1 MVSIMN
7 LRDLELKINELAPED
22 ELEKKQLLEDFA
34 KNLKP
39 IDRVDLARY
48 KNRPKTKEIIE
59 EIIEDAVFFFG
70 DRYFGEDPSI
80 VGGIGK
86 FNGEAVTF
94 IGTNKGADLE
104 ESLKNNFG
112 MPGPE
117 GYRKAIRL
125 MKQAE
130 KFGRPIFTFI
140 DTPGA
145 YPGIGAEERG
155 QGSAIANSIMV
166 MSGLKVPI
174 ICVITGE
181 GCSGGA
187 LAIGVGNRILMME
200 NAVYSVLSPEGFA
213 SILWKDSSRA
223 EEATEVMK
231 LTAKDLKE
239 AGVIH
244 DIVPEKLTLDKK
256 EFLAGLEPLKMMMK
270 AELSNLQEFSP
281 EELLKDRRE
290 HFNKIGRS

>member
-1 MVSIMN
+1 MN
-7 LRDLELKINELAPED
+7 VRDLELKLNELDSGEV
-22 ELEKKQLLEDFA
+22 EEREKLLEAFKKDI
-34 KNLKP
+34 KP
-39 IDRVDLARY
+39 KDRVDLARL
-48 KNRPKTKEIIE
+48 KQRPKTKEIIE
-59 EIIEDAVFFFG
+59 EIIEDPLFFHG

-80 VGGIGK
+80 VGGIGS
-86 FNGEAVTF
+86 FNGRAVTF
-94 IGTNKGADLE
+94 IGTDKGVGLE

-117 GYRKAIRL
+117 GYRKAVRL

-155 QGSAIANSIMV
+155 QGNAIANAIME

-174 ICVITGE
+174 ICVVTGE

-187 LAIGVGNRILMME
+187 LAIGVGNRILMLE
-200 NAVYSVLSPEGFA
+200 NAVYSVLSAEGFA

-223 EEATEVMK
+223 AEATEVMK
-231 LTAKDLKE
+231 LTAEDLLE
-239 AGVIH
+239 NGIIH
-244 DIVPEKLTLDKK
+244 RIVPEKLTLNKK
-256 EFLAGLEPLKMMMK
+256 EFLDHLDPLRTIIEEELESL
-270 AELSNLQEFSP
+270 LDLSP
-281 EELLKDRRE
+281 EELIEDRSE
-290 HFNKIGRS
+290 HFNKIGRF

>member
-1 MVSIMN
+1 MN
-7 LRDLELKINELAPED
+7 VRDLELKLNELDSGAVE
-22 ELEKKQLLEDFA
+22 EREKLLENFKKDI
-34 KNLKP
+34 KP
-39 IDRVDLARY
+39 KDRVDLARL
-48 KNRPKTKEIIE
+48 KQRPKTKEIIE
-59 EIIEDAVFFFG
+59 EIIDGPLFFHG

-80 VGGIGK
+80 VGGIGS
-86 FNGEAVTF
+86 FNGRAVTF
-94 IGTNKGADLE
+94 IGTDKGVGLE

-155 QGSAIANSIMV
+155 QGNAIANAIME

-174 ICVITGE
+174 ICVVTGE

-200 NAVYSVLSPEGFA
+200 NAVYSVLSAEGFA
-213 SILWKDSSRA
+213 SILWKDASRA
-223 EEATEVMK
+223 AEATEVMK
-231 LTAKDLKE
+231 LTAEDLLE
-239 AGVIH
+239 NGIIH
-244 DIVPEKLTLDKK
+244 RIVPEKQTLNKE
-256 EFLAGLEPLKMMMK
+256 EFLDHLDPLRNIIEEELESL
-270 AELSNLQEFSP
+270 LDLSP
-281 EELLKDRRE
+281 EELIEDRSE
-290 HFNKIGRS
+290 HFNKIGRF

>member
-1 MVSIMN
+1 MN
-7 LRDLELKINELAPED
+7 VRDLELKINSLDSKASS
-22 ELEKKQLLEDFA
+22 KKEELLEEFRKDI
-34 KNLKP
+34 KP
-39 IDRVDLARY
+39 KDRVDLARL
-48 KNRPKTKEIIE
+48 KQRPKTKEIIE
-59 EIIEDAVFFFG
+59 EIIDDPLFFHG
-70 DRYFGEDPSI
+70 DRFFSEDPSI
-80 VGGIGK
+80 VGGIGE
-86 FNGEAVTF
+86 FNGRSVTF
-94 IGTNKGADLE
+94 IGTHKGVGLD
-104 ESLKNNFG
+104 ESVKNNFG
-112 MPGPE
+112 MPGPD
-117 GYRKAIRL
+117 GYRKAVRL

-155 QGSAIANSIMV
+155 QGSAIANAIME

-213 SILWKDSSRA
+213 SILWKDASRA

-231 LTAKDLKE
+231 LTAEDLLE
-239 AGVIH
+239 NGIIH
-244 DIVPEKLTLDKK
+244 RIIPETITLDKK
-256 EFLAGLEPLKMMMK
+256 EFLEHLQPLKDIL
-270 AELSNLQEFSP
+270 E
-281 EELLKDRRE
+281 EELKALLDLSPKELIKNRSE
-290 HFNKIGRS
+290 HFNKIGRF

>member
-1 MVSIMN
+1 MN
-7 LRDLELKINELAPED
+7 VRDLELKINSLDSKASS
-22 ELEKKQLLEDFA
+22 KKEELLEDFR
-34 KNLKP
+34 KQIKP
-39 IDRVDLARY
+39 KDRVDLARL
-48 KNRPKTKEIIE
+48 KQRPKTKEIIE
-59 EIIEDAVFFFG
+59 EIIDDPLFFHG
-70 DRYFGEDPSI
+70 DRFFSEDPSI
-80 VGGIGK
+80 VGGVGG
-86 FNGEAVTF
+86 FNGRSVTF
-94 IGTNKGADLE
+94 IGTHKGVGLD
-104 ESLKNNFG
+104 ESVRNNFG

-117 GYRKAIRL
+117 GYRKAVRL

-155 QGSAIANSIMV
+155 QGSAIANAIME

-213 SILWKDSSRA
+213 SILWKDASRA

-231 LTAKDLKE
+231 LTAEDLLE
-239 AGVIH
+239 NGIIH
-244 DIVPEKLTLDKK
+244 RIIPETITLDKK
-256 EFLAGLEPLKMMMK
+256 EFLEHLQPLKDILEEELK
-270 AELSNLQEFSP
+270 ALLDLSP
-281 EELLKDRRE
+281 EELIKNRSE
-290 HFNKIGRS
+290 HFNNIGRF

>member
-256 EFLAGLEPLKMMMK
+256 EFLAGLEPLKAMMK